1 MAEIVTET
9 QLSEWKEKY
18 PSVYEFIIGD
28 KKAYFRTPSLKEM
41 DAASEQ
47 KTNMKYNQTLAKTC
61 LLGGDK
67 EVIEDERYFM
77 SLIPKLDKLVK
88 EFDVEV
94 KKL

>member
-1 MAEIVTET
+1 MAETI
-9 QLSEWKEKY
+9 SEATLNEWRGKHH
-18 PSVYEFIIGD
+18 SIYEFQVGD
-28 KKAYFRTPSLKEM
+28 KKAYFRTPTLKEM

-61 LLGGDK
+61 FLGGDK
-67 EVIEDERYFM
+67 EVLDDERYFM